1 MKSFCC
7 GSFFVSPYCPAQR
20 ADTRMQ
26 NSAQIYVQI
35 LRHLLTF
42 TTINDIIFMY
52 CLGAQPKYILK
63 GKTSLLNKDERHKH
77 I

>member
-20 ADTRMQ
+20 TDTGKQ
-26 NSAQIYVQI
+26 NSTQI

-42 TTINDIIFMY
+42 TIINGIIFMY